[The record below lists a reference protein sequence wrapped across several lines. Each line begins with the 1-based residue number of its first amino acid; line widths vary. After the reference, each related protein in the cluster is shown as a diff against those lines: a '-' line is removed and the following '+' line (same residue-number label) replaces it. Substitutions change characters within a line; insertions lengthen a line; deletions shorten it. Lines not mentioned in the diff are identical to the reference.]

1 MTREDGRGEDFRLAF
16 EKLAE
21 LVNQLPVEER
31 TALRSTLGGYTHDLK
46 HTLGLITGANGILLR
61 LDLADEAQAEE
72 VREMAGMITHAAGD
86 IDAMVM
92 HLVEHLSNQIEID

>member
-1 MTREDGRGEDFRLAF
+1 MTHADVPEEDFSQTF
-16 EKLAE
+16 ETLAE
-21 LVNQLPVEER
+21 LVNQLSLEKR

-61 LDLADEAQAEE
+61 LDLEGEDAKD
-72 VREMAGMITHAAGD
+72 VREMAGIILQAAGD

-92 HLVEHLSNQIEID
+92 QLVEHLSNRIDTG